1 MTGQGATATAIHRRT
16 LLRQIAALLAAL
28 PLAPRALLAQ
38 STQLKTERWSD
49 RLLVVQ
55 GPNASSLAIDGPAG
69 VALVGGG
76 HAAWSDALLA
86 VVAQSFPGRPVNA
99 LVNTHWHEEQT
110 GANRRLGEQGVEIVA
125 HENTKL
131 WLGAEVWVRWSDKK
145 YPPLP
150 KAAQPTTTFYESTS
164 AQLAGRRVEY
174 VYTPK
179 AHTDGDIA
187 VFLPD
192 ANVLAAPGFVS
203 NAGWPVI
210 DWWTGGWTAGMLDG
224 FETLLQVANAN
235 TRIVP
240 ANGAPLTFAE
250 LKAQQAIYTTV
261 FGRIHDLLAKAYGT
275 DEVLAAKPTAE
286 FDAKFGDPRLFV
298 TLAFQSTWGHLRDAY
313 DTRLRN
319 IA

>member
-1 MTGQGATATAIHRRT
+1 VGARGKATTVDRRT
-16 LLRQIAALLAAL
+16 LLLELATLCAAL
-28 PLAPRALLAQ
+28 PLLPRGLRAQ
-38 STQLKTERWSD
+38 SAPLKITRWSD
-49 RLLVVQ
+49 RLLLVQ
-55 GPNASSLAIDGPAG
+55 GPGANSLVVDGPAG

-86 VVAQSFPGRPVNA
+86 AVGENFRGRPVSA
-99 LVNTHWHEEQT
+99 LVNTHWHDEQT
-110 GANRRLGEQGVEIVA
+110 GANRRLGEQKVAIVA

-131 WLGAEVWVRWSDKK
+131 WLGSEVWVRWSDKK

-150 KAAQPTTTFYESTS
+150 KAAQPTTTFYESTD
-164 AQLAGRRVEY
+164 AELAGRRVQY

-187 VFLPD
+187 VFFPD
-192 ANVLAAPGFVS
+192 DNVLAAPGFVS
-203 NAGWPVI
+203 NDGWPVI
-210 DWWTGGWTAGMLDG
+210 DWWTGGWTGGMLDG
-224 FETLLQVANAN
+224 FDRLLEVANAA

-240 ANGAPLTFAE
+240 ANGPPMTLAE
-250 LKAQQAIYTTV
+250 LKAQQTMYTTV
-261 FGRIHDLLAKAYGT
+261 FGRIHDLLIKALGT
-275 DEVLAAKPTAE
+275 AEVLAAKPTAE
-286 FDAKFGDPRLFV
+286 YDAQFGDPKQFV

>member
-1 MTGQGATATAIHRRT
+1 VSACSKPTTVDRRT
-16 LLRQIAALLAAL
+16 LLRRLVAVCAAL
-28 PLAPRALLAQ
+28 PLVPCALRAQ
-38 STQLKTERWSD
+38 SSPLKTVRWSE
-49 RLLVVQ
+49 RLLLVQ
-55 GPNASSLAIDGPAG
+55 GPDSNSLVIDGRDG
-69 VALVGGG
+69 IALVGGG
-76 HAAWSDALLA
+76 HAAWSNALLA
-86 VVAQSFPGRPVNA
+86 AVNENFRGRPLRA
-99 LVNTHWHEEQT
+99 LVNTHWHDEQT

-131 WLGAEVWVRWSDKK
+131 WLGSEVWVRWSDKK

-150 KAAQPTTTFYESTS
+150 KAAQPATTFYESTD
-164 AQLAGRRVEY
+164 AELAGRRVQY

-187 VFLPD
+187 VFFPD
-192 ANVLAAPGFVS
+192 DNVLAAPGFVS

-210 DWWTGGWTAGMLDG
+210 DWWTGGWTGGMLEG
-224 FETLLQVANAN
+224 FERLAEVANTS

-240 ANGAPLTFAE
+240 ANGAPMTLAE
-250 LKAQQAIYTTV
+250 LEAQQSMYTTV

-286 FDAKFGDPRLFV
+286 YDAKFGDPRLFV

>member
-1 MTGQGATATAIHRRT
+1 MSARGKATTVDRRAL
-16 LLRQIAALLAAL
+16 LLRLATICAAL
-28 PLAPRALLAQ
+28 PLLPHALRAQ
-38 STQLKTERWSD
+38 SAPLQTTRWSD
-49 RLLVVQ
+49 RLLLVQ
-55 GPNASSLAIDGPAG
+55 GPNANSLVVDGPAG

-86 VVAQSFPGRPVNA
+86 AVGESFRGRPVRA

-110 GANRRLGEQGVEIVA
+110 GANRRLGEQSVAIVA

-131 WLGAEVWVRWSDKK
+131 WLGSEVWVRWSDKK

-150 KAAQPTTTFYESTS
+150 KAAQPTTTFYESTD
-164 AQLAGRRVEY
+164 AELAGRRVQY

-187 VFLPD
+187 VFFPD
-192 ANVLAAPGFVS
+192 DNVLVAPGFVS
-203 NAGWPVI
+203 NDGWPVI
-210 DWWTGGWTAGMLDG
+210 DWWTGGWTGGMLDG
-224 FETLLQVANAN
+224 FDRLLEVANAS

-240 ANGAPLTFAE
+240 SNGPPMTLAE
-250 LKAQQAIYTTV
+250 LKAQQAMYTTV
-261 FGRIHDLLAKAYGT
+261 FGRIHDLLIKALGT

-286 FDAKFGDPRLFV
+286 YDAKFGDPKQFV